1 MSTLEQVLLGVVLI
15 AVTVAIHGAVIGWL
29 LLQLE
34 HSAQKRLTLW
44 HAYAVLTKVAIW
56 SVLAH
61 LVEIAVWALVYWW
74 QEVQPSLELALY
86 FSAVTYATIG
96 YGDVLPPPSWR
107 LLASMEGLVGI
118 LMCAW
123 SGGLIFALVARLYQ
137 GATAHRQS

>member
-1 MSTLEQVLLGVVLI
+1 MSTLAQLLLGVVLI
-15 AVTVAIHGAVIGWL
+15 AVTVAIHVGVMGWL

-34 HSAQKRLTLW
+34 HRARSRFTLW

-61 LVEIAVWALVYWW
+61 LVEIAVWALAFYWA
-74 QEVQPSLELALY
+74 EVQRSIDLSIY

-96 YGDVLPPPSWR
+96 YGDVVPPENWR
-107 LLASMEGLVGI
+107 VLASMEGLIGI

-123 SGGLIFALVARLYQ
+123 SGGFMFALVSRLHQEAAARRR
-137 GATAHRQS
+137 A